1 MLRRYRRVSP
11 VASGKKRVA
20 WLYHLL
26 TALPQLK
33 THFTIDDYLA
43 WEAEQAE
50 RHEFV
55 NGEVFAMAGAGEGH
69 NVVAGNFYI
78 RLREHLSN
86 SPCRTYMSDMKL
98 RVAALNNAFYPDIMV
113 TCDPADRESRMS
125 KSEPKLIVE
134 ILSPST
140 ANYDRGEKF
149 VSYRQIASLREY
161 VMVDIDKRQIEV
173 YRLGD
178 QGLWV
183 LHPFDLRVAGA
194 VLSLTSVDLALTA
207 EQVFADVD

>member
-1 MLRRYRRVSP
+1 MGLMP
-11 VASGKKRVA
+11 PKTPF
-20 WLYHLL
+20 
-26 TALPQLK
+26 TAE
-33 THFTIDDYLA
+33 DYLV
-43 WEAEQAE
+43 WEAEQLE

-55 NGEVFAMAGAGEGH
+55 NGEVFAMAGAEDRH
-69 NVVAGNFYI
+69 VMVSL
-78 RLREHLSN
+78 RLASALLTHLSGTHCN
-86 SPCRTYMSDMKL
+86 VFMSDMKL
-98 RVAALNNAFYPDIMV
+98 SIKTLSNFFYPDIMV
-113 TCDPADRESRMS
+113 SCDPADRESRMS

-149 VSYRQIASLREY
+149 VSYRQIPSLREY

-183 LHPFDLRVAGA
+183 LHPIDLRVVAA
-194 VLSLTSVDLALTA
+194 TLSLTPVELTLTA

>member
-1 MLRRYRRVSP
+1 M
-11 VASGKKRVA
+11 G
-20 WLYHLL
+20 
-26 TALPQLK
+26 LPQPK
-33 THFTIDDYLA
+33 TPFTADDYLA

-55 NGEVFAMAGAGEGH
+55 NGEVFLMAGAGESH
-69 NVVAGNFYI
+69 NIIAGNFYI
-78 RLREHLSN
+78 RLREFLGN
-86 SPCRTYMSDMKL
+86 TPCRTYMSDMKL
-98 RVAALNNAFYPDIMV
+98 RVATLSNFFYPDIMV

-125 KSEPKLIVE
+125 KSEPKLIIE
-134 ILSPST
+134 ILSAAT

-149 VSYRQIASLREY
+149 VSYRQIAALREY
-161 VMVDIDKRQIEV
+161 VMVDIEKRQIEV

-183 LHPFDLRVAGA
+183 LHPFDMRRANAALT
-194 VLSLTSVDLALTA
+194 LTSVDLTLSA

>member
-1 MLRRYRRVSP
+1 M
-11 VASGKKRVA
+11 
-20 WLYHLL
+20 
-26 TALPQLK
+26 ALPQLK
-33 THFTIDDYLA
+33 TPFTIDDYLA

-55 NGEVFAMAGAGEGH
+55 NGEVFAMAGAEDRH
-69 NVVAGNFYI
+69 VMVSL
-78 RLREHLSN
+78 RLASALLSHLSG
-86 SPCRTYMSDMKL
+86 SPCNVFMSDMKL
-98 RVAALNNAFYPDIMV
+98 RVTALNNVFYPDIMV

>member
-1 MLRRYRRVSP
+1 M
-11 VASGKKRVA
+11 G
-20 WLYHLL
+20 
-26 TALPQLK
+26 LPLPK
-33 THFTIDDYLA
+33 TPFTIDDFLA
-43 WEAEQAE
+43 WEAEQME

-98 RVAALNNAFYPDIMV
+98 QVTTLNNAFYPDIMV

-134 ILSPST
+134 ILSKST

-149 VSYRQIASLREY
+149 VSYRHIPSLREY
-161 VMVDIDKRQIEV
+161 VMVDIDSRQVEA

-183 LHPFDLRVAGA
+183 LHPVDLRNAA
-194 VLSLTSVDLALTA
+194 STLSLTSVNLTLTT
-207 EQVFADVD
+207 EQVFAEID

>member
-1 MLRRYRRVSP
+1 MGLS
-11 VASGKKRVA
+11 
-20 WLYHLL
+20 
-26 TALPQLK
+26 QFK
-33 THFTIDDYLA
+33 TPFTVDDYLA

-55 NGEVFAMAGAGEGH
+55 NGEVFLMAGAGESH
-69 NVVAGNFYI
+69 NVIAGNFYI
-78 RLREHLSN
+78 RLRELLGN
-86 SPCRTYMSDMKL
+86 TPCRTYMSDMKL
-98 RVAALNNAFYPDIMV
+98 RVAALSNFFYPDIMV
-113 TCDPADRESRMS
+113 TCDLADRESRMS
-125 KSEPKLIVE
+125 KSEPKLIIE
-134 ILSPST
+134 ILSATT

-149 VSYRQIASLREY
+149 VSYRHIPSLREY

-194 VLSLTSVDLALTA
+194 TLSLTSVDLTLSA